1 MEFKVLHWNLLGN
14 IHWKQSYSVLAYNF
28 LYFII
33 QNNRYMQS
41 ILKSSVIKGCKIIL
55 GTYQKS
61 LDLIQGGIMLIKID
75 LCKAFLHV
83 PCTLIAGTIGVFER
97 AFSLLSSLQTVHI
110 SQSLLELL
118 NGRRGNC
125 HPEKGNPSLS
135 LHWDNQGISKHV
147 LRRRCSPDPRKSR
160 NIAWNRL
167 SFKTVQL
174 LTSFDPLF
182 LLLLHPEL
190 KM

>member
-1 MEFKVLHWNLLGN
+1 
-14 IHWKQSYSVLAYNF
+14 
-28 LYFII
+28 
-33 QNNRYMQS
+33 MQS
-41 ILKSSVIKGCKIIL
+41 ISPC
-55 GTYQKS
+55 S
-61 LDLIQGGIMLIKID
+61 LHTNYWAG
-75 LCKAFLHV
+75 
-83 PCTLIAGTIGVFER
+83 GTIGIFEA

-110 SQSLLELL
+110 SRSLLELL

-125 HPEKGNPSLS
+125 HPKKGNPSLS
-135 LHWDNQGISKHV
+135 VHWDNQGISNHV
-147 LRRRCSPDPRKSR
+147 LRRRCSPDSRKSR

-190 KM
+190 KMQCYCLCPPGQTLITLILITICLLCYPSFKELLPHHSQ